1 MDSTTTTTTTIAAQ
15 YDVANPTP
23 DGFDLSL
30 TPDPSAAIPGGKFYY
45 MVTPTG
51 ATPTADEVQAGSGG
65 LCGGSFDITTTAAD
79 VQAIDCPLDAD
90 TYDVWVAEDP
100 TGAGTPQLVSPMK
113 QITIPPRLPIGNLY
127 AHSPTATGFKLSYD
141 IDNPTVNGNFYYKL
155 YPTGSPTPTATDV
168 RTCTTCCGAVVQTDP
183 APMTTID
190 VPCTLTPGTTYDV
203 WGEVDTDK
211 LGSDAS
217 LANSGVAFTFTYN
230 GATTAT
236 PVVTTAAPV
245 TTANTVAPETGT
257 TAAPVTTHGAIGSY
271 KVLYAGQYCET
282 DEIAFGTLT
291 QDMITLPSV
300 RTTTG
305 TSDIAACAGY
315 VAQNRATN
323 GGCSTLFHTGGP
335 SGICKCV
342 RLGYVCDRDESEVG
356 QSIFQLCLTTQS
368 CAQVVIWPDAVL
380 EKPESKGDT
389 GTLPQETTTTEEFPY
404 VYMIL
409 AVFLGI
415 ATGAGAYYCRCKSR
429 RDDVYHIALEPTI

>member
-65 LCGGSFDITTTAAD
+65 LCGGAFDITATATD
-79 VQAIDCPLDAD
+79 VKPIDCPLDAD

-100 TGAGTPQLVSPMK
+100 QGTGTPVLITPMK

-141 IDNPTVNGNFYYKL
+141 IDNPNTNGNFYYKL

-168 RTCTTCCGAVVQTDP
+168 RTCTTCCGAVTQTDP

-217 LANSGVAFTFTYN
+217 LANSGVAFTFTYTA
-230 GATTAT
+230 ATTAT
-236 PVVTTAAPV
+236 PVTQAPTTQGPAP
-245 TTANTVAPETGT
+245 GT
-257 TAAPVTTHGAIGSY
+257 TPTITTQAPSGMGSY
-271 KVLYAGQYCET
+271 KVLYAGQYCES
-282 DEIAFGTLT
+282 DEIAESAMT
-291 QDMITLPSV
+291 QDLIVLPSV
-300 RTTTG
+300 RLPTG

-315 VAQNRATN
+315 VAQNRAVN